1 MEASASREPR
11 REQEARWERLG
22 GLHGGPAARPRKERR
37 AWPRRERWR
46 HGEQPRWPRLQ
57 GCCDVGECG
66 RTGRRRRAVVPLL
79 VCCGAGEAAGRAG
92 ASPHEVQTG
101 CVGCLRGCSDVEAA
115 ARACCGERRRV
126 PPCLEM
132 YRSEI
137 GDEKITETLR

>member
-1 MEASASREPR
+1 MEASASREPW

-79 VCCGAGEAAGRAG
+79 GCCDAGEAAGRAG
-92 ASPHEVQTG
+92 ASPRGVQAGYGG
-101 CVGCLRGCSDVEAA
+101 CVRGVLRRGGGRTV
-115 ARACCGERRRV
+115 
-126 PPCLEM
+126 L
-132 YRSEI
+132 
-137 GDEKITETLR
+137 LR